1 MACSTIT
8 SQFIMIKSC
17 KPVNLEEKFQY
28 YIFDQGEEEV
38 VRYVYFAEVLSV
50 RKLAFVHLGT

>member
-17 KPVNLEEKFQY
+17 KLVNLEVKFQY
-28 YIFDQGEEEV
+28 YIFDQGEEDV
-38 VRYVYFAEVLSV
+38 VRYVCFAEVLSV
-50 RKLAFVHLGT
+50 RKLEFVHRGT